1 MDHFKLL
8 IRLLTKQG
16 CRSDIVFDF
25 DAESEGEAL
34 EAAVRACLERA
45 DMNATSGGISQLDI
59 SLCDCRS
66 RKLQAIRIRPEGA
79 QAMFEH
85 KFGQSVGYGDS
96 DAGEEERCL
105 HCFALDPED
114 GEMFHLAAHGLLAQM
129 RTHPS
134 YLAHSLR

>member
-16 CRSDIVFDF
+16 CRSDIAFDF
-25 DAESEGEAL
+25 HAESEGEAL

-66 RKLQAIRIRPEGA
+66 KTLKAIRIRPEGA
-79 QAMFEH
+79 QAMFGHDNDDE
-85 KFGQSVGYGDS
+85 D
-96 DAGEEERCL
+96 CL
-105 HCFALDPED
+105 HCFTLHPED

-129 RTHPS
+129 QSHPS
-134 YLAHSLR
+134 QLAQSLR

>member
-16 CRSDIVFDF
+16 CRSDIAFDF
-25 DAESEGEAL
+25 HAESEGEAL

-66 RKLQAIRIRPEGA
+66 KRLGQIRIKPEGG
-79 QAMFEH
+79 QALYEH
-85 KFGQSVGYGDS
+85 DS
-96 DAGEEERCL
+96 DEDHHL
-105 HCFALDPED
+105 HCFTLQPED

-129 RTHPS
+129 QAHPGQLVS
-134 YLAHSLR
+134 SLR

>member
-16 CRSDIVFDF
+16 CRSDIAFDF
-25 DAESEGEAL
+25 DAESEAEAL

-66 RKLQAIRIRPEGA
+66 KMLEQIRIRPEGG

-85 KFGQSVGYGDS
+85 DS
-96 DAGEEERCL
+96 AEERCR
-105 HCFALDPED
+105 HCFALLPED
-114 GEMFHLAAHGLLAQM
+114 SEMFHLAAHGLLAQIQSH
-129 RTHPS
+129 RS
-134 YLAHSLR
+134 QLAASLR

>member
-16 CRSDIVFDF
+16 CRSDIAFDF
-25 DAESEGEAL
+25 LAESEGEAV

-66 RKLQAIRIRPEGA
+66 RTLEAIRIRPEGA
-79 QAMFEH
+79 QAMYEH
-85 KFGQSVGYGDS
+85 EGD
-96 DAGEEERCL
+96 EEHHL
-105 HCFALDPED
+105 HSFSLKPED
-114 GEMFHLAAHGLLAQM
+114 GEMFHLAAHGLLAQ
-129 RTHPS
+129 RQAHPS
-134 YLAHSLR
+134 HLVTSLR